1 MYIKR
6 QRCKSFREDLQVDML
21 ALVAHL
27 EAEINRLMLTGSS
40 PGSSAY
46 DAGARQVAQQDL
58 EAAKRQRAASIAIFS
73 RLPHCKVSW
82 GGPGGAVSEGGDRMQ
97 GEDEGAGEASDPES
111 VMVCVAEDLLA
122 EHIPV
127 EEAELCESRVMGV
140 VSWAQGSSGTS
151 AWKGRRMTYVATGQE
166 VVIEEVHT
174 DAGPGGAYVSVRLSL
189 GSLLAVHGCAPRRES
204 EADDVRAP

>member
-73 RLPHCKVSW
+73 RLPTAKCPGVVPGVQSAG
-82 GGPGGAVSEGGDRMQ
+82 GGPYAGRGRGGERSE
-97 GEDEGAGEASDPES
+97 
-111 VMVCVAEDLLA
+111 
-122 EHIPV
+122 
-127 EEAELCESRVMGV
+127 
-140 VSWAQGSSGTS
+140 
-151 AWKGRRMTYVATGQE
+151 
-166 VVIEEVHT
+166 
-174 DAGPGGAYVSVRLSL
+174 
-189 GSLLAVHGCAPRRES
+189 
-204 EADDVRAP
+204 